1 MASSAA
7 VTAALVVFVASYLVI
22 AGTRLPFVKLDRPA
36 GAVLGATA
44 MVLLGV
50 VSSQQV
56 VHEAV
61 SWDTILLLLG
71 MMIVTS
77 YLAEAAVFRWVSW
90 KTLTH
95 VRTSRGL
102 LVAVVFVA
110 GGLSALLVNDTIC
123 LMLTPLVV
131 QLAADAGRRPLPFL
145 LALAFGSNAGSV
157 ATPTGNPQNMIVGT
171 LSGIDYA
178 HFAMALTLPALV
190 SLVVVA
196 VVLLVAF
203 RHELSGE
210 PLPRTN
216 LPPPPIDTRLAWL
229 CLFTLTGL
237 VAAFFLGNDLAWSA
251 MAAASFLLL
260 AGAREPRG
268 VFERV
273 DWVLLLFFAG
283 LFVIVHGVATS
294 GLSQAMFDRLQP
306 LMGRS
311 VAAQSLAFGTFTV
324 LASQLV
330 SNVPF
335 VLLAAP
341 WIEAFQDPT
350 FMWLSTALFATLAGN
365 LTPIGSVAN
374 VIVLEGAREHGRI
387 PFVSFFKL
395 GAVVTV
401 LTLAAG
407 WGVLL
412 LERALGWV

>member
-1 MASSAA
+1 MATSAA
-7 VTAALVVFVASYLVI
+7 VTTALVVFLASYLVI

-36 GAVLGATA
+36 GALLGATA

-50 VSSQQV
+50 VTAKQA

-77 YLAEAAVFRWVSW
+77 FLAEAAVFRWVSW

-102 LVAVVFVA
+102 LVALVFVS

-131 QLAADAGRRPLPFL
+131 QLATDAGRRPLPYL

-157 ATPTGNPQNMIVGT
+157 ATPTGNPQNMIIGT

-178 HFAMALTLPALV
+178 RFAMALTLPALV
-190 SLVVVA
+190 SLAVVA
-196 VVLLVAF
+196 LVLLVAF
-203 RHELSGE
+203 RGELPAE
-210 PLPRTN
+210 PLKRTDVPAPA
-216 LPPPPIDTRLAWL
+216 LDTRLAWL

-237 VAAFFLGNDLAWSA
+237 VAAFLLGNDLAWSA

-260 AGAREPRG
+260 AGAREPKG

-294 GLSQAMFDRLQP
+294 GLSQAMFERLGP
-306 LMGRS
+306 LMGSS
-311 VAAQSLAFGTFTV
+311 VASQSLSFGAFTV
-324 LASQLV
+324 VASQLV

-341 WIEAFQDPT
+341 WLDSFQDPT

-374 VIVLEGAREHGRI
+374 VIVLEGAREHGQV
-387 PFVSFFKL
+387 PFLSFVKV

-407 WGVLL
+407 WSVLL
-412 LERALGWV
+412 LQRQLGWL